1 MDTSV
6 LYQDDYV
13 SSNYKDEQG
22 VRQAFDRINSLPPE
36 KSDNVGRVQCVNG
49 FAMTYWNQA
58 DLQGRQPSIIDI
70 GSGLCVFLY
79 KMKEAGWDC
88 TALDPDMRSARH
100 AESNVGIKA
109 ICHDFVEYRGNETYD
124 AVSFN
129 KVLEHVQDPIKV
141 LAKSQK
147 LLKPDGFV
155 YVEVPD
161 GERAY
166 AKEGPLREEF
176 FIDHCHVFSMT
187 SLSILATKSG
197 FAVKSMER
205 LQEPS
210 AKYTLRAF
218 LEKEPSS

>member
-79 KMKEAGWDC
+79 KMKEAGWDEAQAMDENYIEALKYGMPP
-88 TALDPDMRSARH
+88 TAGWGM
-100 AESNVGIKA
+100 GI
-109 ICHDFVEYRGNETYD
+109 
-124 AVSFN
+124 
-129 KVLEHVQDPIKV
+129 
-141 LAKSQK
+141 
-147 LLKPDGFV
+147 
-155 YVEVPD
+155 
-161 GERAY
+161 
-166 AKEGPLREEF
+166 
-176 FIDHCHVFSMT
+176 
-187 SLSILATKSG
+187 
-197 FAVKSMER
+197 ER
-205 LQEPS
+205 LLAIITDSHSVKEVILFP
-210 AKYTLRAF
+210 TLRPVP
-218 LEKEPSS
+218 EH